1 MFTRG
6 HVTLDFTG
14 HTVTAQGVEHA
25 KHNDPFGAL
34 FHFTGVPGDDVR
46 TFPLAQPM
54 RELYDVFEV
63 PGAGVVDTL
72 IHSIMRIKGVQRAF
86 RINN

>member
-1 MFTRG
+1 
-6 HVTLDFTG
+6 VS
-14 HTVTAQGVEHA
+14 V
-25 KHNDPFGAL
+25 
-34 FHFTGVPGDDVR
+34 
-46 TFPLAQPM
+46 
-54 RELYDVFEV
+54 EV